1 MLANLLQYIPPGEH
15 ASVKAS
21 IGAFLLKM
29 PPFVPTPEDVTAMHY
44 WSVRAVSNPALA
56 KASLRFLSI
65 SCRGFLPKGH
75 SFLLGKKRRA
85 VEAPG
90 LPTEAAVERAY
101 SHLKH
106 IHSHLRNRLSDPSID
121 ALMFIRMNA
130 VPLGIV
136 AR

>member
-75 SFLLGKKRRA
+75 SFLLGKKKEEQWKPL
-85 VEAPG
+85 VYPPKQQ
-90 LPTEAAVERAY
+90 LNV
-101 SHLKH
+101 H
-106 IHSHLRNRLSDPSID
+106 ILT
-121 ALMFIRMNA
+121 
-130 VPLGIV
+130 
-136 AR
+136 